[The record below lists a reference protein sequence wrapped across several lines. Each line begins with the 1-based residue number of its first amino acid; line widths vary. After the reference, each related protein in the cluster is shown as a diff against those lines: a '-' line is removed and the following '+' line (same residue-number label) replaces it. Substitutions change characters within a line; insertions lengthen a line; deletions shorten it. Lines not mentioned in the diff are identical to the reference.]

1 MDTVT
6 HGIVGALIG
15 KSFFAE
21 DPRPLLAPAPISWRE
36 PPRTPGRVAI
46 ISATLGAIFP
56 DIDVFAGPLAH
67 HSLAL
72 MAWHRNITHSIVM
85 LPLWVLLLALLT
97 RWLAG
102 VLHWPAPSL
111 GDLSAIYAVGLGSHI
126 FLDVLT
132 SFGTMVW
139 SPLSYTRVAWDW
151 IFIIDLIVTSL
162 ALLPQ
167 LAAWAFS
174 RPDRALRRAIPLWV
188 LCSAAIF
195 VAAPL
200 IRKVGRPMDVP
211 FSTGIAWGAAT
222 VFAIV
227 FILPLRHRTKTSAS
241 RSKWCRA
248 GLALLA
254 GYIAFAG
261 TMHRSALQQVNQFA
275 DEARVNVLNIAAL
288 PLPPSAARWS
298 GLVST
303 PEGVYRLQFNELGG
317 EPLKIQFFANAP
329 DDRYIQAARAVRDA
343 QTFLWFARFPL
354 FQSFER
360 DGRQVVRISDLR
372 FYNGPAPSM
381 TGASPQAP
389 STNFAYEVVFTPSG
403 SIVSQGLKSE

>member
-21 DPRPLLAPAPISWRE
+21 DPRPLLAPVSWRE

-72 MAWHRNITHSIVM
+72 LTWHRNITHSIVM

-102 VLHWPAPSL
+102 LLRWPAPSV

-151 IFIIDLIVTSL
+151 LFIIDLIVTSL

-188 LCSAAIF
+188 LCSGAIF
-195 VAAPL
+195 AAAPL
-200 IRKVGRPMDVP
+200 IRARGRSMDVP
-211 FSTGIAWGAAT
+211 FPNGVAWGAAT
-222 VFAIV
+222 VFAI
-227 FILPLRHRTKTSAS
+227 FLILPLRHRTKTSAS
-241 RSKWCRA
+241 RSNWCRV

-261 TMHRSALQQVNQFA
+261 TMHHSALQQVNQFA
-275 DEARVNVLNIAAL
+275 DEARLNVLNIAAL

-298 GLVST
+298 GLIST

-317 EPLKIQFFANAP
+317 EPLKIQLFANAP
-329 DDRYIQAARAVRDA
+329 DNRYIQAARTVQDA
-343 QTFLWFARFPL
+343 ETFLWFARFPL
-354 FQSFER
+354 VQSYDR
-360 DGRQVVRISDLR
+360 DGRQIVRISDVR
-372 FYNGPAPSM
+372 FYSGVGP
-381 TGASPQAP
+381 GAAGGSPQAP

-403 SIVSQGLKSE
+403 SIVSQGLKSD